1 MKEKKKVEAKEKI
14 KASLISRQ
22 MEAEGQTSLM
32 ASTTF
37 FSRNTLE
44 FSKTP
49 HTYPSFIIE

>member
-49 HTYPSFIIE
+49 QDTY